1 MEGMIMGIKI
11 DDKSYTERI
20 KEGVENSF
28 MQEAVASAQ
37 GRFRS
42 GRQNRADELGDWED
56 WRTLGEEIR
65 THTLQNIDYYLH
77 ELSENV
83 SKRGGHVFFAQTKE
97 EANHYIQEIVQKKN
111 AKKVVKSKSMVTEEI
126 GMNEALEEVGAEDR
140 KSTRLNSS
148 HVAISY
154 AVFCLKK
161 KKQQEHA

>member
-77 ELSENV
+77 ELSESV
-83 SKRGGHVFFAQTKE
+83 SKRSEEHTSELQSRGHLVCRILRENKE
-97 EANHYIQEIVQKKN
+97 
-111 AKKVVKSKSMVTEEI
+111 
-126 GMNEALEEVGAEDR
+126 GP
-140 KSTRLNSS
+140 
-148 HVAISY
+148 
-154 AVFCLKK
+154 
-161 KKQQEHA
+161 